1 MPCLIKYPLALRS
14 ILSEWKIKRIATLL
28 PVVLGVLC
36 LTFALLHLVPGDP
49 VDVMLGESASAADR
63 AALKVQLG
71 LDQPMLVQF
80 GHYVSRL
87 VTGDFGSSIHTH
99 TPISQLLWQAYPSTL
114 GLAVAALLI
123 GVLVGIP
130 LGIWS
135 ALKAGHWQDVMITM
149 LSIRLAAMPA
159 FWLGPVLMLVFAV
172 WLGWLPV
179 SGMTSAA
186 SIILPALTL
195 GLGLSAILTRMTRT
209 SLLEVMHE
217 DYIRTARAKG
227 LSERQVILKHALRA
241 ALLPLVTI
249 VGLQMGSLL
258 AGAVITETIFGWQGI
273 GRLLVESIE
282 KRDYPVTQAC
292 VLVVALSY
300 VCIHQLTELAYRWL
314 DPRTRG
320 RA

>member
-1 MPCLIKYPLALRS
+1 MIRRLT
-14 ILSEWKIKRIATLL
+14 TLL
-28 PVVLGVLC
+28 PVIAGVLC
-36 LTFALLHLVPGDP
+36 LTFALLHMVPGDP

-63 AALKVQLG
+63 LLLKAQLG
-71 LDQPMLVQF
+71 LDQPLHVQF
-80 GHYVSRL
+80 GQYVL
-87 VTGDFGSSIHTH
+87 NLFKGDFGVSIHTQ
-99 TPISQLLWQAYPSTL
+99 TPITQLLAQAYPATL
-114 GLAVAALLI
+114 LLAVTALSIGLLI
-123 GVLVGIP
+123 GIP

-135 ALKAGHWQDVMITM
+135 ALKAGHWQDVMVTM

-179 SGMTSAA
+179 SGMGSPAA
-186 SIILPALTL
+186 IILPALTL

-209 SLLEVMHE
+209 SLLEVLNE

-227 LSERQVILKHALRA
+227 LSERQVLLRHALRA
-241 ALLPLVTI
+241 ALLPMVTI

-258 AGAVITETIFGWQGI
+258 AGAVITETIFSWNGI
-273 GRLLVESIE
+273 GRLLVDSIE

-300 VCIHQLTELAYRWL
+300 VLINQLTDVAYHWL

-320 RA
+320 SR